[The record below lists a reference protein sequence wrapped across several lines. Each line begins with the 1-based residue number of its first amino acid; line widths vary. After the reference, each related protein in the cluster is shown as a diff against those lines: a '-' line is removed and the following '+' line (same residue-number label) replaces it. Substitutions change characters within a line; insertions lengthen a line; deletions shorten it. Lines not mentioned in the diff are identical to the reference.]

1 MSFADDL
8 KKQLQLQ
15 AEKMLFDASKGVGA
29 ELEALGALVSML
41 FQNGIDNVP
50 AEDFETAK
58 AKIESSLGEALDTF
72 SAIIKAGADLKAG
85 KLPS

>member
-1 MSFADDL
+1 MAFADDL
-8 KKQLQLQ
+8 KKQLQQQ
-15 AEKMLFDASKGVGA
+15 AEKLLFDASKGVGA
-29 ELEALGALVSML
+29 DLTALGEAVSAL

-50 AEDFETAK
+50 AEDFEAAK
-58 AKIESSLGEALDTF
+58 AKIEASLGEALDTF